1 MVKLLLICL
10 AAIVMISCGS
20 EQEKL
25 TVYISDT
32 CTDTLQHEIFL
43 SEEEGLNIFYDL
55 CVTDSF
61 CAFLD
66 ARNDTL
72 LKIFTATVPPAFVGL
87 GMKGEGPDD
96 FLFPFFEKS
105 IGRGGKGKLSFIEL
119 NSWNKKAVAI
129 HSAASPGPVAVSV
142 VEAQQLP
149 EMPVVR
155 DYNETDSCVYGID
168 VDMQHGLFFIYD
180 KHTAQV
186 KTVDYH
192 RDIKSGYPEGHLSY
206 LYESCLMVNQDTK
219 AACTGLLNLNSLC
232 FYDLKGNLMK
242 EIVIGKEL
250 KYPDYDPEFL
260 DFPNAP
266 KYFIS
271 LCGTPNYLYALYNG
285 FPGTSGKSKIMVFT
299 WQGAPVAI
307 YHTDVKL
314 EKIAADPS
322 GRYVLG
328 LNITEEGGSDVL
340 KFDLPLNE
348 V

>member
-1 MVKLLLICL
+1 
-10 AAIVMISCGS
+10 
-20 EQEKL
+20 
-25 TVYISDT
+25 
-32 CTDTLQHEIFL
+32 
-43 SEEEGLNIFYDL
+43 
-55 CVTDSF
+55 
-61 CAFLD
+61 
-66 ARNDTL
+66 
-72 LKIFTATVPPAFVGL
+72 
-87 GMKGEGPDD
+87 
-96 FLFPFFEKS
+96 
-105 IGRGGKGKLSFIEL
+105 
-119 NSWNKKAVAI
+119 
-129 HSAASPGPVAVSV
+129 
-142 VEAQQLP
+142 
-149 EMPVVR
+149 MPVVR

-206 LYESCLMVNQDTK
+206 LYENCLMVNQDAK
-219 AACTGLLNLNSLC
+219 ATCTGLLNLNSLC

-314 EKIAADPS
+314 EKIAVDPS

-340 KFDLPLNE
+340 KFDFPLNE

>member
-10 AAIVMISCGS
+10 ATIVMISCGS

-25 TVYISDT
+25 TVYIPDT
-32 CTDTLQHEIFL
+32 CTDTLQYEIYL
-43 SEEEGLNIFYDL
+43 PEEEGLNIFYDL

-66 ARNDTL
+66 TRNDTL
-72 LKIFTATVPPAFVGL
+72 LKIFTATIPPALVGL
-87 GMKGEGPDD
+87 GMKGEGP
-96 FLFPFFEKS
+96 
-105 IGRGGKGKLSFIEL
+105 FIEL
-119 NSWNKKAVAI
+119 NSWNKKIVAI
-129 HSAASPGPVAVSV
+129 HSAASSAPVAVSV

-180 KHTAQV
+180 KHTARV

-192 RDIKSGYPEGHLSY
+192 RDIRSGYPEGHLSY
-206 LYESCLMVNQDTK
+206 LYESCLMVNQDAK
-219 AACTGLLNLNSLC
+219 AACMGLLNLNSLC

-250 KYPDYDPEFL
+250 KSPEYDPEFL

-307 YHTDVKL
+307 YQTDVKL
-314 EKIAADPS
+314 ERIAVAPS

-340 KFDLPLNE
+340 KFEL
-348 V
+348 

>member
-1 MVKLLLICL
+1 MR
-10 AAIVMISCGS
+10 
-20 EQEKL
+20 
-25 TVYISDT
+25 
-32 CTDTLQHEIFL
+32 F
-43 SEEEGLNIFYDL
+43 EE
-55 CVTDSF
+55 
-61 CAFLD
+61 
-66 ARNDTL
+66 
-72 LKIFTATVPPAFVGL
+72 
-87 GMKGEGPDD
+87 
-96 FLFPFFEKS
+96 
-105 IGRGGKGKLSFIEL
+105 GKGKLSFIEL
-119 NSWNKKAVAI
+119 NSWNKKTVAI
-129 HSAASPGPVAVSV
+129 HSAASPAPVAVSV

-180 KHTAQV
+180 KHTARV

-192 RDIKSGYPEGHLSY
+192 RDIRSGYPEGHLSY
-206 LYESCLMVNQDTK
+206 LYESCLMVNQDAK
-219 AACTGLLNLNSLC
+219 AACMGLLNLNSLC

-250 KYPDYDPEFL
+250 KSPEYDPEFL

-307 YHTDVKL
+307 YQTDVKL
-314 EKIAADPS
+314 ERIAVAPS

-340 KFDLPLNE
+340 KFELWVLAE
-348 V
+348 SC

>member
-10 AAIVMISCGS
+10 ATIVMISCGS

-25 TVYISDT
+25 TVYIPDT
-32 CTDTLQHEIFL
+32 CTDTLQYEIYL
-43 SEEEGLNIFYDL
+43 PEEEGLNIFYDL

-66 ARNDTL
+66 TRNDTL
-72 LKIFTATVPPAFVGL
+72 LKIFTATIPPA
-87 GMKGEGPDD
+87 
-96 FLFPFFEKS
+96 
-105 IGRGGKGKLSFIEL
+105 
-119 NSWNKKAVAI
+119 
-129 HSAASPGPVAVSV
+129 PVAVSV

-180 KHTAQV
+180 KHTARV
-186 KTVDYH
+186 TTVDYH
-192 RDIKSGYPEGHLSY
+192 RDIRAGYPEGHLSY
-206 LYESCLMVNQDTK
+206 LYESCLMVNQDAK
-219 AACTGLLNLNSLC
+219 AACMGLLNLNSLC

-250 KYPDYDPEFL
+250 KSPEYDPEFL

-307 YHTDVKL
+307 YQTDVKL
-314 EKIAADPS
+314 ERIAVAPS

-340 KFDLPLNE
+340 KFEL
-348 V
+348 

>member
-10 AAIVMISCGS
+10 ATIVMISCGS

-25 TVYISDT
+25 TVYIPDT
-32 CTDTLQHEIFL
+32 CTDTLQYGIYL
-43 SEEEGLNIFYDL
+43 PEEEGLNIFYDL

-66 ARNDTL
+66 TRNDTL
-72 LKIFTATVPPAFVGL
+72 LKIFTATIPPALVGL

-105 IGRGGKGKLSFIEL
+105 IGREGKGKLSFIEL
-119 NSWNKKAVAI
+119 NSWNKKIVAI
-129 HSAASPGPVAVSV
+129 HSAASPAPVAVSV

-149 EMPVVR
+149 
-155 DYNETDSCVYGID
+155 DETDSCVYGID

-180 KHTAQV
+180 KHTARV
-186 KTVDYH
+186 TTVDYH
-192 RDIKSGYPEGHLSY
+192 RDIRAGYPEGHLSY
-206 LYESCLMVNQDTK
+206 LYESCLMVNQDAK
-219 AACTGLLNLNSLC
+219 AACMGLLNLNSLC

-250 KYPDYDPEFL
+250 KSPEYDPEFL

-285 FPGTSGKSKIMVFT
+285 FPATSGKSKIMVFT

-307 YHTDVKL
+307 YQTDVKL
-314 EKIAADPS
+314 ERIAVAPS

-340 KFDLPLNE
+340 KFEL
-348 V
+348 

>member
-10 AAIVMISCGS
+10 ATIVMISCGS

-25 TVYISDT
+25 TVYIPDT
-32 CTDTLQHEIFL
+32 CTDTLQYEIYL
-43 SEEEGLNIFYDL
+43 PEEEGLNIFYDL

-66 ARNDTL
+66 TRNDTL
-72 LKIFTATVPPAFVGL
+72 LKIFTATIPPALVGL

-105 IGRGGKGKLSFIEL
+105 IGREGKGKLSFIEL
-119 NSWNKKAVAI
+119 NSWNKKIVAI
-129 HSAASPGPVAVSV
+129 HSAASPAPVAVSV

-180 KHTAQV
+180 KHTARV

-192 RDIKSGYPEGHLSY
+192 RDIRSGYPEGHLSY
-206 LYESCLMVNQDTK
+206 LYESCLMVNQDAK
-219 AACTGLLNLNSLC
+219 AACMGLLNLNSLC

-250 KYPDYDPEFL
+250 KSPEYDPEFL

-271 LCGTPNYLYALYNG
+271 LCGTPNYL
-285 FPGTSGKSKIMVFT
+285 
-299 WQGAPVAI
+299 
-307 YHTDVKL
+307 
-314 EKIAADPS
+314 
-322 GRYVLG
+322 
-328 LNITEEGGSDVL
+328 
-340 KFDLPLNE
+340 
-348 V
+348 